1 MYRWK
6 GGALHSEEP
15 VCKKDPIMAALIT
28 VEAHLSSRLL
38 YANPVCLLC
47 TVPPPP
53 SASAS
58 SSSSSSPSSSLPAN
72 NVMTISWLTSV
83 DNRGTFVMSMNTRR
97 KSAALLLGEGVRR
110 HYVVSC
116 RVACIHVCVFSVCLV
131 CV

>member
-1 MYRWK
+1 M
-6 GGALHSEEP
+6 
-15 VCKKDPIMAALIT
+15 DTLIT

-53 SASAS
+53 SASAP
-58 SSSSSSPSSSLPAN
+58 SSSSSSPSPSLPAN

-83 DNRGTFVMSMNTRR
+83 DNRGTFVMSMNTKR

-110 HYVVSC
+110 HLR
-116 RVACIHVCVFSVCLV
+116 RVYTCMCV
-131 CV
+131 

>member
-1 MYRWK
+1 M
-6 GGALHSEEP
+6 
-15 VCKKDPIMAALIT
+15 DTLIT

-53 SASAS
+53 SASAP
-58 SSSSSSPSSSLPAN
+58 SSSSPSLPAN

-83 DNRGTFVMSMNTRR
+83 DNRGTFVMSMNTKR

-110 HYVVSC
+110 HLR
-116 RVACIHVCVFSVCLV
+116 RVYTCMCV
-131 CV
+131 

>member
-1 MYRWK
+1 
-6 GGALHSEEP
+6 
-15 VCKKDPIMAALIT
+15 
-28 VEAHLSSRLL
+28 
-38 YANPVCLLC
+38 
-47 TVPPPP
+47 
-53 SASAS
+53 
-58 SSSSSSPSSSLPAN
+58 
-72 NVMTISWLTSV
+72 MTISWLTSV